1 MSRACMEA
9 IAGTSR
15 RRSQAPDR
23 PHGLLGP
30 VASTLAS
37 PRGRRQA
44 FDRDVVSHSLGI
56 EQYAVKVGQSGN
68 SSSEA
73 NIGNHLP
80 DQAGKQWLVIFGD
93 ALCIGQEND
102 RAWVCHR
109 PVFPF
114 GHRS

>member
-1 MSRACMEA
+1 MHGEA
-9 IAGTSR
+9 SWNQ
-15 RRSQAPDR
+15 SVLR
-23 PHGLLGP
+23 PQTGP
-30 VASTLAS
+30 TATRGQLPSPWPST
-37 PRGRRQA
+37 PWPPRQA